1 MLSNERVVVGLAAT
15 FAGLTAVL
23 LVGGLAVSPVM
34 LAVAVPFALATY
46 FLWYHASGRLRARV
60 RRQATGASARDRARA
75 RQRARAAEHRRA
87 AFTGDRTGRR
97 ERQHRERQRRGGQRR
112 SGRRE
117 GRRARDRAPPT
128 DDGPTVREAYA
139 TLDLST
145 DADEAAVKRAYRE
158 KAKEL
163 HPDAADGD
171 EEAFKELNAA
181 YERLQDRSRA

>member
-34 LAVAVPFALATY
+34 LAVAVPFAFATY

-60 RRQATGASARDRARA
+60 RRQATGASARDRRRA
-75 RQRARAAEHRRA
+75 RQRARAAENRRA
-87 AFTGDRTGRR
+87 AFSGDRAGSR
-97 ERQHRERQRRGGQRR
+97 ERQHRERRRRGGQRR
-112 SGRRE
+112 SSRRNGR
-117 GRRARDRAPPT
+117 RDRAPPA
-128 DDGPTVREAYA
+128 DGGPTVREAYA

-181 YERLQDRSRA
+181 YERLQEGSRA

>member
-23 LVGGLAVSPVM
+23 LVGGLAISPVM

-75 RQRARAAEHRRA
+75 RQRARAAENRRA
-87 AFTGDRTGRR
+87 AFTGSRADPRGRQSR
-97 ERQHRERQRRGGQRR
+97 ERRRDGQRR
-112 SGRRE
+112 SGRRD
-117 GRRARDRAPPT
+117 GRRDRAPPA
-128 DDGPTVREAYA
+128 DGGPTVREAYA
-139 TLDLST
+139 TLDLSA

-163 HPDAADGD
+163 HPDAAGGD

-181 YERLQDRSRA
+181 YERLQERSRA